1 MTSTATP
8 LFYPHPRF
16 SIPYWQHQMWQCR
29 PRRFPILSL
38 SFSHRHRHRRR
49 RPTRRNPIR
58 NDPSQSSSSD
68 SSRLQFVLDLGELK
82 SKAPISILQR
92 TLSLC
97 ESKFDQFIS
106 AGTEACRDLQ
116 ALVTIEPGSNR
127 VVVSCSEST
136 VRFVGGVVLWSCLAV
151 VVIRVFGNVGL
162 GFRRRNGIGKVEVVR
177 RRDRSLGGREV
188 VVASRLVE
196 GERERS
202 DLGSVHRDWKALRKG
217 LKRREERKLPSWWPV
232 TLPRPVVEHIPVT
245 CSAHE
250 VPHAAIMD
258 AKLIG
263 KDVSED
269 DILEQLRKICRNSG
283 VRLSIGA
290 ENARDS
296 LYRSSAHYVIN
307 TCCMSGS
314 HAQIGGEDP
323 RLFLTGLAHDLGITA
338 PRAATIVCAAVAART
353 RLWFLQAWASEMQ
366 SKHSEATEELK
377 KICLIHKIFPPEPS
391 SIVFVQ
397 PEMDM
402 VASCLQ
408 KHLNLKDR
416 EFLLKKL
423 IGVCGEESRRSA
435 AEALGLV

>member
-1 MTSTATP
+1 M
-8 LFYPHPRF
+8 
-16 SIPYWQHQMWQCR
+16 
-29 PRRFPILSL
+29 
-38 SFSHRHRHRRR
+38 
-49 RPTRRNPIR
+49 
-58 NDPSQSSSSD
+58 
-68 SSRLQFVLDLGELK
+68 
-82 SKAPISILQR
+82 
-92 TLSLC
+92 
-97 ESKFDQFIS
+97 
-106 AGTEACRDLQ
+106 
-116 ALVTIEPGSNR
+116 
-127 VVVSCSEST
+127 VSCSEST
-136 VRFVGGVVLWSCLAV
+136 VRFVGGVVLWSCLSV
-151 VVIRVFGNVGL
+151 VVIRVFGNVAL

-202 DLGSVHRDWKALRKG
+202 DLGIVNRDWKALRKG
-217 LKRREERKLPSWWPV
+217 LKPREERKLPSWWPV
-232 TLPRPVVEHIPVT
+232 TLPRPVVEVNREEYQRE
-245 CSAHE
+245 ANRLMQ
-250 VPHAAIMD
+250 AIMD

-269 DILEQLRKICRNSG
+269 DILELRKICRKSG

-323 RLFLTGLAHDLGITA
+323 RLFLAGLAHDLGIIA
-338 PRAATIVCAAVAART
+338 PRAATIVCATVAART

-377 KICLIHKIFPPEPS
+377 KICLIHQIFPPELS
-391 SIVFVQ
+391 S

-402 VASCLQ
+402 VARGLQ

-423 IGVCGEESRRSA
+423 IAVCGEESRSA